1 VLAVEV
7 FTNCFG
13 GQVYRV
19 QQVYTLKE
27 NQQSQSRAGRL
38 PDVIRSLESR
48 NFRLFFIGQA
58 VSLTGTWMQSIAM
71 SWLVYRLTGSALLLG
86 IVGFS
91 SQLPVFILASFAG
104 VFVDRH
110 NRHRILVVTQA
121 LSMLQAITLAVLV
134 FTNVITVWLIVV
146 LSVMLGLINS
156 VDMPARQAF
165 IMETIDNKQDLGNAI
180 ALNSSVFN
188 SARLIGPSI
197 GGVIIA
203 VVGEGI
209 CFLWNG
215 LSFLSVIF
223 CLLAMRTREAARNH
237 GQSHL
242 LRELKE
248 GFSYTFRF
256 SPVRDIMLLLAMIS
270 LFGMPYTVLMPVFSA
285 DVLKGGAD
293 TLGYLLGAVGL
304 GALAGT
310 IFLATKKSILGLE
323 RNIVIGPAIFGAGL
337 VLFALSRNI
346 LLSIPLVIIAGFGMI
361 TQMATS
367 NTIIQS
373 VVDDDKRGRVMSIY
387 AMSLVGM
394 SPFGS
399 LLSGWLASIIGAPN
413 TVMIGGAVCLAGAMF
428 TALRYKSLKSAIQAA
443 YNRKYSSQS

>member
-1 VLAVEV
+1 MNPVSVK
-7 FTNCFG
+7 
-13 GQVYRV
+13 
-19 QQVYTLKE
+19 LKE
-27 NQQSQSRAGRL
+27 NQSSQVKSKGL
-38 PDVIRSLESR
+38 PEIFRSLGSR

-86 IVGFS
+86 VVGFS
-91 SQLPVFILASFAG
+91 SQLPVFILASLAG

-110 NRHRILVVTQA
+110 NRHRILIITQT
-121 LSMLQAITLAVLV
+121 LSMIQAFVLAVLV
-134 FTNVITVWLIVV
+134 FTNLITVWTIVV
-146 LSVMLGLINS
+146 LSITLGLINA

-165 IMETIDNKQDLGNAI
+165 IMETIDNKENLGNAI

-197 GGVIIA
+197 GGVVIA
-203 VVGEGI
+203 IVGEGL

-223 CLLAMRTREAARNH
+223 CLIAMRTKNVKREH
-237 GQSHL
+237 KESQV

-248 GFSYTFRF
+248 GFSYTFSF
-256 SPVRDIMLLLAMIS
+256 SPVRNIMLLLALVS
-270 LFGMPYTVLMPVFSA
+270 LVGMPYTVLMPVFSA

-304 GALAGT
+304 GAFIGT
-310 IFLATKKSILGLE
+310 VFLASRKGILGLE
-323 RNIVIGPAIFGAGL
+323 RNIVIGPAIFGTGL
-337 VLFALSRNI
+337 ILFALSRT
-346 LLSIPLVIIAGFGMI
+346 LALSIPMVIIAGFGMI

-373 VVDDDKRGRVMSIY
+373 IVDDDKRGPVMSIY

-394 SPFGS
+394 APFG
-399 LLSGWLASIIGAPN
+399 
-413 TVMIGGAVCLAGAMF
+413 
-428 TALRYKSLKSAIQAA
+428 
-443 YNRKYSSQS
+443 